1 MYPNYI
7 KPFFDFLSALIGFI
21 LASPIFLLC
30 TIALT
35 FVNKGT
41 PFFTQLRPGKNG
53 KLFAIYKFKT
63 MTDAKDANGNLL
75 PDAQRLTKI
84 GTLVRKTSLD
94 ELPQLFNVMRGELSF
109 TGPRPLLPE
118 YIPLYNDFQKRR
130 HEVKPGISGW
140 AQVNGRNAITW
151 DEKFALDVYYVDH
164 MSFWLDVKIV
174 LLTAKKV
181 FVREGISQKG
191 EATTINFKGN
201 EN

>member
-7 KPFFDFLSALIGFI
+7 KPFFDFISALIGFI
-21 LASPIFLLC
+21 LASPIFIVVM
-30 TIALT
+30 IALAI
-35 FVNKGT
+35 VNKGT
-41 PFFTQLRPGKNG
+41 PFFTQLRPGKDG

-63 MTDAKDANGNLL
+63 MTDAKDAQGNLL
-75 PDAQRLTKI
+75 PDAQRLTTI
-84 GTLVRKTSLD
+84 GNLMRKTSLD

-118 YIPLYNDFQKRR
+118 YVPLYNDFQKRR

-151 DEKFALDVYYVDH
+151 DQKFALDVYYVDH
-164 MSFWLDVKIV
+164 MNFWLDVKIV

-181 FVREGISQKG
+181 FVREGISQTG
-191 EATTINFKGN
+191 QATAEAFKGN
-201 EN
+201 E

>member
-7 KPFFDFLSALIGFI
+7 KPFFDFISAFIGFI

-30 TIALT
+30 AIALAI
-35 FVNKGT
+35 VNKGT
-41 PFFTQLRPGKNG
+41 PFFTQLRPGKDG

-94 ELPQLFNVMRGELSF
+94 ELPQLFNVLRGELSF

-151 DEKFALDVYYVDH
+151 DQKFALDVYYVDH
-164 MSFWLDVKIV
+164 MNFWLDVKIV

-181 FVREGISQKG
+181 FVREGISQTG
-191 EATTINFKGN
+191 QATAEAFKGN
-201 EN
+201 E

>member
-7 KPFFDFLSALIGFI
+7 KPFFDFISAFIGFI

-30 TIALT
+30 TIALAI
-35 FVNKGT
+35 VNKGT
-41 PFFTQLRPGKNG
+41 PFFTQLRPGKDG

-75 PDAQRLTKI
+75 PDAQRLTKV

-94 ELPQLFNVMRGELSF
+94 ELPQLFNVLRGELSF

-151 DEKFALDVYYVDH
+151 DQKFALDVYYVDH
-164 MSFWLDVKIV
+164 MNFWLDVKIV

-181 FVREGISQKG
+181 FAREGISQTG
-191 EATTINFKGN
+191 QATAEAFKGN
-201 EN
+201 E